1 MQPGKVSAESDD
13 GANACTPNPVRL
25 DSAEASLLAGIHNEI
40 KAMRSDVKNELHS
53 FRSMLGEDVKKELTE
68 LLD

>member
-25 DSAEASLLAGIHNEI
+25 HSAEASLLAYQMQQIQE
-40 KAMRSDVKNELHS
+40 
-53 FRSMLGEDVKKELTE
+53 SMQTKMTE
-68 LLD
+68 LEAQPAPNTQKPTL